1 MDNNKQR
8 FPSSKLSRGFSLI
21 ETTLALAVAGGTM
34 MTLLALVPS
43 GLEQMRV
50 AARDTS
56 TARVLQMLNAHY
68 QVRSW
73 ASISSGDTFYYDN
86 QGAQVKETD
95 PYASFGAKVTLQ
107 PTFQL
112 PGSPVTNPHIYGLR
126 IVVTDRLQSPSPFAE
141 APGVTVHHLT
151 IAEKE
156 AAVVGE

>member
-1 MDNNKQR
+1 MQITKNLRTAGLCK
-8 FPSSKLSRGFSLI
+8 GFSLI

-34 MTLLALVPS
+34 MTLLALIPS
-43 GLEQMRV
+43 GLEQMRI

-73 ASISSGDTFYYDN
+73 STVSAGDVFYFDN
-86 QGAQVKETD
+86 QGAQVPESD
-95 PYASFGAKVTLQ
+95 PYATFGAKVTVQ
-107 PTFQL
+107 PAFQL

-126 IVVTDRLQSPSPFAE
+126 IVVTDRLQAPAPFSE

-156 AAVVGE
+156 AAEIGE